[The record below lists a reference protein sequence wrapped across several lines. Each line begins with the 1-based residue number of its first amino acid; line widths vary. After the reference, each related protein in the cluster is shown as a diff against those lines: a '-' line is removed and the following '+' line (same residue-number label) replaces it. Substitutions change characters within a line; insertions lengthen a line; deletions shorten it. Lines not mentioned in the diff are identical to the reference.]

1 MQKFLNI
8 QGLGERIQV
17 NNIYCIGKNYL
28 DHIKEFANPEVPK
41 EPVIFCKP
49 NTSLLNYGESVSIPE
64 IDGKPLSGNM
74 QNEVEIVVVI
84 GKDGY
89 KIPEQEVNNHIL
101 GYAVGMDLTLRDL
114 QSKAKEKGLPWAVS
128 KGFYTSAPVS
138 DIVLKENI
146 KDIQNIEFG
155 LDINGS
161 RKQHTNSNLMIF
173 KINYLVS
180 HLSNIFYLSK
190 GDLIFTG
197 TPEGISKLN
206 SGDKLK
212 AYLSDLV
219 SLEVNVK

>member
-41 EPVIFCKP
+41 TPVVFCKP
-49 NTSLLNYGESVSIPE
+49 NTALLNYGETVSIPE
-64 IDGKPLSGNM
+64 INGKQMSENM

-89 KIPEQEVNNHIL
+89 KIPEADAEKHIL
-101 GYAVGMDLTLRDL
+101 GYAIGMDLTLRDL
-114 QSKAKEKGLPWAVS
+114 QATAKEKGLPWTVA

-155 LDINGS
+155 LDINGN
-161 RKQHTNSNLMIF
+161 RKQFTNSNLMIF

-180 HLSNIFYLSK
+180 YLSNIFYLSK

>member
-41 EPVIFCKP
+41 TPVIFCKP
-49 NTSLLNYGESVSIPE
+49 NIALLNYGESVSIPE
-64 IDGKPLSGNM
+64 INGKPLSENM

-89 KIPEQEVNNHIL
+89 KIPEAEAENHIL
-101 GYAVGMDLTLRDL
+101 GYAIGMDLTLRDL
-114 QSKAKEKGLPWAVS
+114 QATAKEKGLPWTVA
-128 KGFYTSAPVS
+128 KGFNTSAPVS
-138 DIVLKENI
+138 DIVLKEKI
-146 KDIQNIEFG
+146 KDIQNVEFG
-155 LDINGS
+155 LDINGN
-161 RKQHTNSNLMIF
+161 RKQFTNSNLMIF

-180 HLSNIFYLSK
+180 YLSNIFYLSK

-206 SGDKLK
+206 SGDMLK

>member
-41 EPVIFCKP
+41 TPVVFCKP
-49 NTSLLNYGESVSIPE
+49 NTALLNYGETVSIPE
-64 IDGKPLSGNM
+64 INGKPMSENM
-74 QNEVEIVVVI
+74 QNEVEIVIVI

-89 KIPEQEVNNHIL
+89 KIPETEAEEHIL
-101 GYAVGMDLTLRDL
+101 GYAIGMDLTLRDL
-114 QSKAKEKGLPWAVS
+114 QATAKEKGLPWTVA
-128 KGFYTSAPVS
+128 KGFSTSAPVS
-138 DIVLKENI
+138 DIILKENI

-155 LDINGS
+155 LDINGN
-161 RKQHTNSNLMIF
+161 RKQFTNSNLMIF
-173 KINYLVS
+173 KIKYLVS
-180 HLSNIFYLSK
+180 YLSNIFYLSK

-219 SLEVNVK
+219 SLEVTVK

>member
-28 DHIKEFANPEVPK
+28 DHIKEFVNPEVPK
-41 EPVIFCKP
+41 TPVIFCKP
-49 NTSLLNYGESVSIPE
+49 NTALLNNGESVSIPE
-64 IDGKPLSGNM
+64 IDGKPMSENM
-74 QNEVEIVVVI
+74 QNEVEIVIVI
-84 GKDGY
+84 NKDGY
-89 KIPEQEVNNHIL
+89 KISEAEAQDHIL
-101 GYAVGMDLTLRDL
+101 GYAIGMDLTLRDL
-114 QSKAKEKGLPWAVS
+114 QSTAKEKGLPWAVS

-138 DIVLKENI
+138 DIVLKEKI

-155 LDINGS
+155 LDINGN
-161 RKQHTNSNLMIF
+161 RKQFTNSSLMIF

-180 HLSNIFYLSK
+180 FLSNIFYLSK

>member
-41 EPVIFCKP
+41 TPVIFCKP
-49 NTSLLNYGESVSIPE
+49 NTALLNYGETVSIPE
-64 IDGKPLSGNM
+64 INGKPMSENM

-89 KIPEQEVNNHIL
+89 KIPEAEAEKHIL
-101 GYAVGMDLTLRDL
+101 GYAIGMDLTLRDL
-114 QSKAKEKGLPWAVS
+114 QATAKEKGLPWTVA

-155 LDINGS
+155 LDINGN
-161 RKQHTNSNLMIF
+161 RKQFTNSNLMIF

-180 HLSNIFYLSK
+180 YLSNIFYLSK

-219 SLEVNVK
+219 SLEVNVA